1 MESFSNDILLS
12 EESDNSSYSSS
23 SYNPNINYSQP
34 IKCKL
39 NIDDSSWTI
48 EEEYIFF
55 QGNFLIGNKWTFLSK
70 LFPEKVPKQMK
81 NHFYSSIVKTLRKV
95 VRNKFDLNIKDIIV
109 SYYSLIYIKQLL
121 KNQENYFISK
131 NEEDEKN
138 KNVTLKKLIINNNIN
153 CETINKYQNKFEE
166 TVKKQIKKLYK
177 LNIDISN
184 LDLNYIFKIITKT
197 EILIK
202 SFKCLNWKNL
212 NNDDDVLKIID
223 FIKNNY
229 NK

>member
-1 MESFSNDILLS
+1 MESFKK
-12 EESDNSSYSSS
+12 EESNESIYSSS
-23 SYNPNINYSQP
+23 SNNPNLNYSHN
-34 IKCKL
+34 L
-39 NIDDSSWTI
+39 NLDLNLDESSWLI
-48 EEEYIFF
+48 EEEFF
-55 QGNFLIGNKWTFLSK
+55 FFEGHNIIGNKWTFLSQ

-95 VRNKFDLNIKDIIV
+95 VRNKFDLNLKDIIV

-121 KNQENYFISK
+121 KNNENFFISK
-131 NEEDEKN
+131 NEEEEKN

-166 TVKKQIKKLYK
+166 SVKKQIKKLYK

-184 LDLNYIFKIITKT
+184 LDLNYIFKIIAKT

-212 NNDDDVLKIID
+212 NKDDLLKIID

-229 NK
+229 N